1 MLVNE
6 YLDADWAGCIDD
18 RISMGGFAIFLGNN
32 LVSWN
37 DKKQATVSWSSTEV
51 EYKTLTNT
59 TAKIIWIQMLLQEL
73 QVPSPPHAKVWVDN
87 MGVKYLAFNPI
98 FYDSMYSSVESIPSP
113 LDIVARPGI
122 HA

>member
-6 YLDADWAGCIDD
+6 YSDADWAGCIDD

-37 DKKQATVSWSSTEV
+37 DKKQAIVSWSSTEV

-59 TAKIIWIQMLLQEL
+59 TTKIIWIQMLLQEL
-73 QVPSPPHAKVWVDN
+73 QVPSPPHAKV
-87 MGVKYLAFNPI
+87 
-98 FYDSMYSSVESIPSP
+98 
-113 LDIVARPGI
+113 
-122 HA
+122 